1 MHLNDGQLRASI
13 DHEADTNAIAHL
25 ASCAECRRRADEM
38 SVQSQRIAAHFD
50 ALASQD
56 SREIS
61 VPIALA
67 RLKAKNSEER
77 KETIMNRIF
86 NRRNRTAWA
95 MLGIVVLLAV
105 SLTLPP
111 VQAWAEGVLAQFR
124 IKSIVVLPVDT
135 TGLESLNNNATFAH
149 RMSQL
154 VSDSTKVTKESGK
167 PQFVAS
173 ASEASKLA
181 GFSVRLPSNQ
191 ANPSW
196 VMVQGGAA
204 FEFVVNRA
212 RAQSLL
218 SEAGFGSTQ
227 LPASIDKATIK
238 VNVPSGVSVAYGD
251 CPKPDTTSTTST
263 SSKSPSK
270 NCMVVAQM
278 PSPTV
283 DTPPNID
290 LTELAEIGLQFT
302 GMTKDQA
309 RAFAKNVDWTSTLVV
324 PIPRNGS
331 SYKQVQID
339 GVQGNLIETNY
350 YGSQY
355 TLVWVKGNV
364 IYVIEGSGDPATA
377 IAMANAMK

>member
-13 DHEADTNAIAHL
+13 DHEADTNTITHL

-38 SVQSQRIAAHFD
+38 SAQSQRIAAHFD
-50 ALASQD
+50 ALSSQD
-56 SREIS
+56 SRETS
-61 VPIALA
+61 AHVALA
-67 RLKAKNSEER
+67 RLKAKNFEER
-77 KETIMNRIF
+77 KEIVMNRIF
-86 NRRNRTAWA
+86 NRRNRTAWVA
-95 MLGIVVLLAV
+95 LGIVVVLAI

-111 VQAWAEGVLAQFR
+111 VQAWAEGMLAQFR
-124 IKSIVVLPVDT
+124 VKSIVVLPVDT

-167 PQFVAS
+167 PQFVAN

-218 SEAGFGSTQ
+218 AEAGFGSTQ

-251 CPKPDTTSTTST
+251 CPKPDATST
-263 SSKSPSK
+263 SSAKPAPK
-270 NCMVVAQM
+270 NCLVVAQM

-283 DTPPNID
+283 DTPPNVE

-339 GVQGNLIETNY
+339 GAQGNLIETNY

-355 TLVWVKGNV
+355 TLVWVKNN
-364 IYVIEGSGDPATA
+364 IIHVIEGSGDSANA
-377 IAMANAMK
+377 ITMANAMK